1 MFRIA
6 SVALILLC
14 IACATSQEV
23 IQAPQ
28 VPEPPEPLDPN
39 VVAVVGAAR
48 ITRTQVERMISGL
61 DRSELSPSELQQ
73 EAIEELIAQEL
84 LYQEAKQ
91 RNIQVTEAEIFHQM
105 DLLWREFLSRSE
117 FEEKQREHDLDKA
130 TLHRQTERELAIVK
144 LLDQEVYA
152 GMAVGDADMVKRP
165 REVHELYIYRRV
177 YPGASEAKSQ
187 DAWEKMRQAREK
199 VMAGENFGEVVKEY
213 SQSGLAKWGGDA
225 GFVTYNPNSTV
236 SKALFALEEG
246 QISDIIE
253 TRWGLFI
260 LKAEEIRPERMQAF
274 GEMGTKLQR
283 IVLQRRMREKLD
295 SFVEELKGKTDVEL
309 TS

>member
-1 MFRIA
+1 
-6 SVALILLC
+6 
-14 IACATSQEV
+14 
-23 IQAPQ
+23 
-28 VPEPPEPLDPN
+28 
-39 VVAVVGAAR
+39 
-48 ITRTQVERMISGL
+48 
-61 DRSELSPSELQQ
+61 
-73 EAIEELIAQEL
+73 
-84 LYQEAKQ
+84 
-91 RNIQVTEAEIFHQM
+91 
-105 DLLWREFLSRSE
+105 
-117 FEEKQREHDLDKA
+117 
-130 TLHRQTERELAIVK
+130 VK

-274 GEMGTKLQR
+274 GGMGTKLQR

>member
-1 MFRIA
+1 
-6 SVALILLC
+6 
-14 IACATSQEV
+14 
-23 IQAPQ
+23 
-28 VPEPPEPLDPN
+28 
-39 VVAVVGAAR
+39 VVAVVGEAR
-48 ITRTQVERMISGL
+48 IIRAQVERMISGL
-61 DRSELSPSELQQ
+61 DRPELSPSELQQ

-84 LYQEAKQ
+84 LFQEAKQ

-117 FEEKQREHDLDKA
+117 FEEKQQEHDLDKA
-130 TLHRQTERELAIVK
+130 TLHRQTERELAIMK

-165 REVHELYIYRRV
+165 REVHELYIFRRV

-187 DAWEKMRQAREK
+187 DAWEKMRQAHEK
-199 VMAGENFGEVVKEY
+199 VMAGEDFGEVVKEY

-236 SKALFALEEG
+236 SKALFTLEEG
-246 QISDIIE
+246 QISEIIE

-283 IVLQRRMREKLD
+283 IVLQRRMRERLD